1 MDLGHY
7 ERFLDSSLTRDNNF
21 TTGQIYKS
29 VIENERKGKYLGRT
43 IQIVPHI
50 TDEIKRRVKLAGE
63 KKDILIVELGGTVGD
78 MEGMPFLEA
87 IRQMRHE
94 LGRDDILNIHVT
106 LLPYIKTADELKT
119 KPTQHSVQELRRLG
133 ITPQMLILRAEETI
147 PNEIKRKIAFTCDID
162 EESVIEAVDAPTIY
176 QVPLNFKIQDILHQI
191 AKHLNLENVKPDM
204 REWHKLVRRI
214 VEPKYRTR

>member
-78 MEGMPFLEA
+78 MEGMPF
-87 IRQMRHE
+87 
-94 LGRDDILNIHVT
+94 
-106 LLPYIKTADELKT
+106 
-119 KPTQHSVQELRRLG
+119 
-133 ITPQMLILRAEETI
+133 
-147 PNEIKRKIAFTCDID
+147 
-162 EESVIEAVDAPTIY
+162 
-176 QVPLNFKIQDILHQI
+176 
-191 AKHLNLENVKPDM
+191 
-204 REWHKLVRRI
+204 
-214 VEPKYRTR
+214 